1 MQHRNVFLSVKDLVV
16 TVRIACSTLF
26 DPGRTLIYAST
37 SNIAKDV
44 TRLWKKK
51 GEERR
56 KGKESAGVRR
66 QADNT
71 EFLIYWS
78 SETGIW
84 TEESRCPTSGGN

>member
-1 MQHRNVFLSVKDLVV
+1 M
-16 TVRIACSTLF
+16 LF

-56 KGKESAGVRR
+56 KGKEI
-66 QADNT
+66 
-71 EFLIYWS
+71 EFLMHWS
-78 SETGIW
+78 TEAGLQ
-84 TEESRCPTSGGN
+84 TEESRCHASGEK